1 MGLATLDKWA
11 EVLAVA
17 AGPWK
22 RQEMLEFA
30 TEVLESLLID
40 VTETTLRMVREE
52 VRREISSSLVTDVD
66 TAGLVRALARIS
78 RLNSEAVLSEAAQ
91 KTYPLPRREME
102 TITT

>member
-1 MGLATLDKWA
+1 MATLDKWA

-40 VTETTLRMVREE
+40 VTETTLRMVRKEM
-52 VRREISSSLVTDVD
+52 RDEISRSLASDINPTP
-66 TAGLVRALARIS
+66 LVQALARIS
-78 RLNSEAVLSEAAQ
+78 RLSSEAVLTEAAQ
-91 KTYPLPRREME
+91 KAYPLPRRELE
-102 TITT
+102 TTPT